1 MQSIAPKTLG
11 KLLTGMARLE
21 VLADD
26 FMRNSNTSMTSSMIS
41 SSLMQWLS
49 TPGALRAV
57 ASCNAQG
64 VSTLVWALGKMEVCL
79 LSP

>member
-1 MQSIAPKTLG
+1 
-11 KLLTGMARLE
+11 
-21 VLADD
+21 
-26 FMRNSNTSMTSSMIS
+26 
-41 SSLMQWLS
+41 MQWLS